1 MSLNKKALAT
11 AVAGALLAGNAYA
24 ANISTGGAPAYF
36 AREIIA
42 TPAAPVTL
50 NTDST
55 AGVDATELSWNVGY
69 NFSDNEVRYARVEC
83 SGNFRFGSGLTV
95 VSNDPGSVN
104 FGSIN
109 GIGTNVLTFSVT
121 SLAAGGNVQAT
132 DTFTITGDHQIT
144 GTSSDVVCNVALYDQ
159 PSQAQAGGTTGRIP
173 NSLSAGPYL
182 AFRDSYNFTSTP
194 FTATADVSTDYLDF
208 LASGDTTA
216 ATAEL
221 ASWVYDLVD
230 PDAAGPQTAPYD
242 IDGSAITLADL
253 MATGAT
259 GTRIVVSGDFSYATS
274 AFLSSGGNCATPIAG
289 MTATITGGNTATF
302 NVGATALPAG
312 TSFCVTRNGTTAIP
326 VTDYT
331 AQLIAVSAAPTTYA
345 VTNRGPHASG
355 SIVRNGTELQAPLV
369 QLPSGYLSRIMLT
382 NTGSVARNYRI
393 RVIGETGNVIST
405 NAANMSGTIP
415 ANGSRFFETNTFIT
429 GFSAGTRAT
438 VIITV
443 DAPTNQ
449 IQGLYQIVN
458 PANGSISNHVMVRP
472 GTN

>member
-69 NFSDNEVRYARVEC
+69 NFSDSEVRYARVEC

-95 VSNDPGSVN
+95 VSSDPAAVN

-121 SLAAGGNVQAT
+121 SLGGANNVVAA
-132 DTFTITGDHQIT
+132 DTFTITGDHDIT

-159 PSQAQAGGTTGRIP
+159 PSQAQAGGSTGRIP

-230 PDAAGPQTAPYD
+230 PDGAGSQTAPYK
-242 IDGSAITLADL
+242 INGSAITLADL

-274 AFLSSGGNCATPIAG
+274 AFLSSGGNCAAPIPG
-289 MTATITGGNTATF
+289 MTAIITGGTTARF

-326 VTDYT
+326 ITDYT

-345 VTNRGPHASG
+345 VTNRGPDASG
-355 SIVRNGTELQAPLV
+355 SIVRNGTELQAPLA
-369 QLPSGYLSRIMLT
+369 QLPAGWISRMVLT
-382 NTGSVARNYRI
+382 NTGGVARPYSI
-393 RVIGETGNVIST
+393 AVQGEAGNTIST
-405 NAANMSGTIP
+405 NAANMTGTIP
-415 ANGSRFFETNTFIT
+415 ANGTVVVDLTTVLT
-429 GFSAGTRAT
+429 GFTGAPRAT
-438 VIITV
+438 LNVTV
-443 DAPTNQ
+443 DAPSNQ

-458 PANGSISNHVMVRP
+458 PASGSISNHVMVRP